1 MRLQLQ
7 SLLDKLCGLLCA
19 AALFAIMVLTFFDVS
34 GRKLLSQSIPG
45 SLELTELLMVIVIF
59 AGLPLVS
66 ERGEHVIFDSLDS
79 VWPAWLVKTQKALV
93 HLVCAALMMALAYLM
108 WKTGAQFAE
117 YGETTAQLKIS
128 KAPFIYGMAV
138 FCGITALVHLALM
151 VFPGH
156 EAGEGAAL

>member
-1 MRLQLQ
+1 
-7 SLLDKLCGLLCA
+7 
-19 AALFAIMVLTFFDVS
+19 MVLTFFDVS

-79 VWPAWLVKTQKALV
+79 VWPAWLVKVQKAFV
-93 HLVCAALMMALAYLM
+93 HVICATLMLALAYLM
-108 WKTGAQFAE
+108 WQTAVQFAG

-138 FCGITALVHLALM
+138 FCGVTGLVHLVLA
-151 VFPGH
+151 VFPGR
-156 EAGEGAAL
+156 EAAEGEGAAL